1 MPFVR
6 QVTESGSHG
15 TMPKRSMGF
24 DSQPAAAAMDS
35 NHVTENRKQMTG
47 GALIEHFEA
56 EPVGP
61 KKQPKQPSKQDLLDN
76 FASIFAVATKTAKK

>member
-6 QVTESGSHG
+6 QVTEGGSHG

-24 DSQPAAAAMDS
+24 DSQPATAAMEG
-35 NHVTENRKQMTG
+35 NHVTENRKQMAG

-76 FASIFAVATKTAKK
+76 FASIFSVASKAGKK